1 MNSLGVDPFVNN
13 LYQDLK
19 DGLVLLQV
27 RAGGKLSRMMNY
39 NLGRFKNCTHA
50 YAHAYTHTHTHTRPH
65 AHTYVHTHTWPHAH
79 TVV

>member
-50 YAHAYTHTHTHTRPH
+50 RMHARTR
-65 AHTYVHTHTWPHAH
+65 TRIHTHTWPHAH